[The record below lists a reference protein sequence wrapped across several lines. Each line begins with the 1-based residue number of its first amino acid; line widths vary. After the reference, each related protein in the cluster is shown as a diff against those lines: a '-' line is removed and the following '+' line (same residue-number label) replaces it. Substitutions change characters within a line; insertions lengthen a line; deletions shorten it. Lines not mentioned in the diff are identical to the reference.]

1 MKLHRAGPAAFNTFT
16 GYGTGYVQVNA
27 ERRDSSLIV
36 MPDQVLLDWA
46 PARFEDLSADHWAAL
61 LAQRPEIVL
70 LGTGEQQRFPRP
82 EILRPLTEAGI
93 GVEVMTVKAACRT
106 YNILVAEERRVAAAL
121 LLG

>member
-1 MKLHRAGPAAFNTFT
+1 
-16 GYGTGYVQVNA
+16 
-27 ERRDSSLIV
+27 
-36 MPDQVLLDWA
+36 
-46 PARFEDLSADHWAAL
+46 LSADHWAAL

-93 GVEVMTVKAACRT
+93 GVEVMTVQAACRT